1 MEIFE
6 SFKKT
11 FLFIF
16 IVIFPLTIITLGF
29 SNFFEKEGN
38 LGELKEK
45 YSRKKISSVD
55 HSKFEILQKDFKD
68 PHEVTAACLSCHTE
82 RGKELMSTAH
92 WNWEREEYIEGR
104 GITYLGKK
112 NLINNFCTGI
122 MSNEPS
128 CNKCHAGLGWTDKN
142 FDFNNQLNIDCLV
155 CHDKTGTY
163 EKATGM
169 GGHPPVGEE
178 APDYKNIVANVG
190 RPMKHNCG
198 YCHFNGGGGNNV
210 KHGDLETALLNC
222 DRNVDIHMAKDG
234 LDMNCVDCH
243 PAENHQ
249 VRGKYYAVSSS
260 NKNRTYCTDCHN
272 PAPHK
277 QQILNEHTIKV
288 DCRTCHIPHYAKVNP
303 TKLYWDWSTAGAIK
317 DGEGYSVK
325 DSLGREVYTSKKG
338 TFIWGT
344 NVQPE
349 YVWFNG
355 TADHFLITDKI
366 EKDTININT
375 LFGSYD
381 DPNSKIIPIKIHRGK
396 QPYDLKYK
404 TLLQAKLWATEK
416 GEGAFWIDLNWD
428 IALKIGMEYVGLPF
442 SGQYGFINTKA
453 YLPVSHMVSKS
464 EDAVSCRECHNRNNS
479 RLKNVP
485 GVYIP
490 ATSYKK
496 NINMA
501 GTALM
506 LLSLLGV
513 LGHAALRI
521 RASYKR
527 KKLSI

>member
-234 LDMNCVDCH
+234 LDMTV
-243 PAENHQ
+243 
-249 VRGKYYAVSSS
+249 
-260 NKNRTYCTDCHN
+260 
-272 PAPHK
+272 
-277 QQILNEHTIKV
+277 
-288 DCRTCHIPHYAKVNP
+288 
-303 TKLYWDWSTAGAIK
+303 
-317 DGEGYSVK
+317 
-325 DSLGREVYTSKKG
+325 
-338 TFIWGT
+338 
-344 NVQPE
+344 
-349 YVWFNG
+349 
-355 TADHFLITDKI
+355 
-366 EKDTININT
+366 
-375 LFGSYD
+375 
-381 DPNSKIIPIKIHRGK
+381 
-396 QPYDLKYK
+396 
-404 TLLQAKLWATEK
+404 
-416 GEGAFWIDLNWD
+416 
-428 IALKIGMEYVGLPF
+428 
-442 SGQYGFINTKA
+442 
-453 YLPVSHMVSKS
+453 
-464 EDAVSCRECHNRNNS
+464 
-479 RLKNVP
+479 
-485 GVYIP
+485 
-490 ATSYKK
+490 
-496 NINMA
+496 
-501 GTALM
+501 
-506 LLSLLGV
+506 
-513 LGHAALRI
+513 
-521 RASYKR
+521 
-527 KKLSI
+527 